1 MSEKLIDKFYTVNLA
16 RLLHIVVFPVL
27 IGFSMDLPWLKQSTV
42 AFAFVLATL
51 LVNDFVDAL
60 IALWQAFAI
69 SGFVLLVFS
78 YFNGANFEASWGVLL
93 IPVVW
98 LIALILRRRY
108 PSLDSELKCHDSS
121 AQIVALIILIVFIS
135 EVPRNLQESFGF
147 LSAEDN
153 AGWLQVT
160 KDIASNGRLSLISG
174 FDYASVQYFVK
185 FFLTSLIQLDTAG
198 LPSKEI
204 SSGALRIVS
213 NAWIFMFVSSIFFVL
228 RASTMLLRRV
238 QFNSNT
244 LILLGAVG
252 LQAHLFFRASQD
264 VGHLSQFL
272 ANCLVVLFVI
282 QIADFKL
289 ENRWLAKTLL
299 GTSSIIVAIS
309 IVGSYNP
316 WLPVSLVCTLLVFNS
331 LPNET
336 IIRRLFK
343 SRYLLVFVS
352 LVLAVLPIVL
362 RQASDRASGLDE
374 AGSVN
379 RIPQEGV
386 WIAIGIAV
394 LIGFNILSER
404 FSKKKSTQIYDQNM
418 INFGTRTTLAFA
430 SIALGLGFLLGFT
443 FNQLVFLSFVC
454 TVALIFSRHG
464 MSLLNTNFRSF
475 VRNIEFDSLFFLA
488 LASFLYALIIFLM
501 SRFVGPVFEPR
512 YAANKSMFMVFGQ
525 FSWMILILVC
535 IDRFH
540 SRKILSVLRT
550 FIVCVCLFVIS
561 GIGPFLRYDTI
572 QNEWW
577 HKPVLRALSENPDAV
592 IVCVS
597 PDWRSVDYDVYTCN
611 RFLQSMTRYVY
622 PAAGFRY
629 LAWYQS
635 DEFEKISGWFDGNN
649 GREQDFTSDTQVI
662 VISQFEPTLETKTIF
677 DSVSSKMI
685 RFIITS

>member
-1 MSEKLIDKFYTVNLA
+1 MSKKLIDKFYTVNLA
-16 RLLHIVVFPVL
+16 RPLHTVVFPVL

-153 AGWLQVT
+153 AAWLQVV
-160 KDIASNGRLSLISG
+160 KDIVSTERLSLVSS
-174 FDYASVQYFVK
+174 FDSQSVQYHVK
-185 FFLTSLIQLDTAG
+185 FVLNLIIQLEITG
-198 LPSKEI
+198 LSGTDV
-204 SSGALRIVS
+204 SSGALRVVS
-213 NAWIFMFVSSIFFVL
+213 NAWVFIFVSSMFFVL
-228 RASTMLLRRV
+228 RVSSMLLRHV
-238 QFNSNT
+238 QCNFNT

-252 LQAHLFFRASQD
+252 LQAFLYFRASQD
-264 VGHLSQFL
+264 FGHLSQYL
-272 ANCLVVLFVI
+272 ANCAVLLFVI
-282 QIADFKL
+282 QITDFKL
-289 ENRWLAKTLL
+289 ENRRFAKIFL
-299 GTSSIIVAIS
+299 GVTSTIVAIS

-316 WLPVSLVCTLLVFNS
+316 WLPVSFVCILLIMNFM
-331 LPNET
+331 PNEPV
-336 IIRRLFK
+336 IRRLFN
-343 SRYLLVFVS
+343 SRYLPFFVLTS
-352 LVLAVLPIVL
+352 VAILPIIW
-362 RQASDRASGLDE
+362 QFASDRASGLDDG
-374 AGSVN
+374 GSVN
-379 RIPQEGV
+379 RVPQEGV
-386 WIAIGIAV
+386 WIAIGVAV
-394 LIGFNILSER
+394 LIGFNLLPER
-404 FSKKKSTQIYDQNM
+404 FSKKNSSKIYNRNT
-418 INFGTRTTLAFA
+418 IYFGIRTVLAFV
-430 SIALGLGFLLGFT
+430 SLSLGLGFLFGFS
-443 FNQLVFLSFVC
+443 FNQIVTLSFVC
-454 TVALIFSRHG
+454 AIALIFGKHG
-464 MSLLNTNFRSF
+464 VSLLNTNFRSF
-475 VRNIEFDSLFFLA
+475 VRNIEFDGLFLLA
-488 LASFLYALIIFLM
+488 LTSFFYSLIIFLM

-611 RFLQSMTRYVY
+611 RFLQSMTRYAY
-622 PAAGFRY
+622 PASGFRY
-629 LAWYQS
+629 LAWYQP
-635 DEFEKISGWFDGNN
+635 DEFEKISGWFDGIK

-662 VISQFEPTLETKTIF
+662 VISRAEPTLETKTIF

-685 RFIITS
+685 KFITTS

>member
-69 SGFVLLVFS
+69 SGFVLLLIS
-78 YFNGANFEASWGVLL
+78 YLNGANFEASSGVLL

-98 LIALILRRRY
+98 LIVLILRRRY
-108 PSLDSELKCHDSS
+108 PSLGSELNCHDSS

-185 FFLTSLIQLDTAG
+185 FFLNSLIQLDTAG
-198 LPSKEI
+198 LASKEI
-204 SSGALRIVS
+204 GSGALRIVS
-213 NAWIFMFVSSIFFVL
+213 NAWVFTFVSSMFFVL
-228 RASTMLLRRV
+228 RVSTMLLRRV
-238 QFNSNT
+238 QSNFNT
-244 LILLGAVG
+244 LLLLGAVG
-252 LQAHLFFRASQD
+252 LQSHLFFRASQD

-272 ANCLVVLFVI
+272 ANCAVLLFVI
-282 QIADFKL
+282 QITDFKL
-289 ENRWLAKTLL
+289 ENRRFAKIIL
-299 GTSSIIVAIS
+299 GVTSTIVAIS

-343 SRYLLVFVS
+343 SRYLLVFFS
-352 LVLAVLPIVL
+352 LVLAVSPIIW

-394 LIGFNILSER
+394 LIGFNILPER
-404 FSKKKSTQIYDQNM
+404 FSKKKSNQFDDQNT
-418 INFGTRTTLAFA
+418 INFGTRTTLALISF
-430 SIALGLGFLLGFT
+430 SLGLGILFGFS
-443 FNQLVFLSFVC
+443 FNQLVTLSFVC
-454 TVALIFSRHG
+454 GVALIFSKHG
-464 MSLLNTNFRSF
+464 VSLLHTNFRNF
-475 VRNIEFDSLFFLA
+475 VRSIEFDGLFLLA
-488 LASFLYALIIFLM
+488 FTSFFYAFIIFLM

-540 SRKILSVLRT
+540 SRKILTVLRT

-662 VISQFEPTLETKTIF
+662 VISQLEPTLETKTIF